1 MKNRLLITISIFLLL
16 VLIAGC
22 DNLRFAATEIQKQN
36 AWLHSRVAG
45 AASEMSQNENS
56 SESLQKL
63 TRLSALQSSTF
74 LADYG
79 LPSELPVAD
88 NIEDIISQPSWDI
101 AAIAA
106 RDAQEKPSSWD
117 LADAGL
123 ELAIAMASIL
133 GGVYGIKFTGF
144 LKQARQKSIALREI
158 VNGNEML
165 KRQNSTLSAEFRTAH
180 INQSPQ
186 TKQIV
191 AQLKNTN
198 G

>member
-1 MKNRLLITISIFLLL
+1 M
-16 VLIAGC
+16 
-22 DNLRFAATEIQKQN
+22 
-36 AWLHSRVAG
+36 
-45 AASEMSQNENS
+45 
-56 SESLQKL
+56 
-63 TRLSALQSSTF
+63 
-74 LADYG
+74 
-79 LPSELPVAD
+79 VAD

-191 AQLKNTN
+191 ITCNKDGELARTAQQDRNSLCLLLPEETN
-198 G
+198 DQSLVMTSSFSTMAFTAIGLYFLDNLDKLRSLAQQLGNGA